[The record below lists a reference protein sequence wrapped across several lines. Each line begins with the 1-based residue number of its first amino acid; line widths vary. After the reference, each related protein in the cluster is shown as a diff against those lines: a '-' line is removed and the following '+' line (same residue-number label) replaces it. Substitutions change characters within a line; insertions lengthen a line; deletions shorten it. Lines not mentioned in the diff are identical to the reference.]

1 MLAAVWAI
9 PRWMMLQ
16 DQAEVMLRALRTK
29 YWLKRMA
36 TNVAEWLRSLCDCQ
50 SWEAPIA
57 PLTATEDPMKPW
69 QTVSVDILGPFE
81 DVRPTHRFL
90 LILTDVFSRWVDAEP
105 ASPCMSNSSKKLS
118 IVSGIPL
125 ILSPTALLHRNP
137 YPGDAIYSEVT

>member
-1 MLAAVWAI
+1 MGHTEMDDAAGPSWGDVASI
-9 PRWMMLQ
+9 E
-16 DQAEVMLRALRTK
+16 DEVLVKTHG
-29 YWLKRMA
+29 YECSW
-36 TNVAEWLRSLCDCQ
+36 VAEKLPSLCDCQ

-90 LILTDVFSRWVDAEP
+90 LVLTDVFSRWVDAEP